1 MQLNEFS
8 IPFLQDEFG
17 HNEVIE
23 TLVDH
28 GMDHCHLMTILE
40 KSIRDIDVGITNL
53 LRKKMG
59 INQEAIGT
67 VYIMHYS
74 INRSVA
80 RSKAPSEASSTSEV
94 TVTDKRD
101 RHLCRLCPRACRLA
115 HLNRDHPTPSMRH
128 PCMFPRQF

>member
-23 TLVDH
+23 TLFDH

-59 INQEAIGT
+59 INQEAIGI

-94 TVTDKRD
+94 NVTGSAIPHNRCRD
-101 RHLCRLCPRACRLA
+101 L
-115 HLNRDHPTPSMRH
+115 
-128 PCMFPRQF
+128 